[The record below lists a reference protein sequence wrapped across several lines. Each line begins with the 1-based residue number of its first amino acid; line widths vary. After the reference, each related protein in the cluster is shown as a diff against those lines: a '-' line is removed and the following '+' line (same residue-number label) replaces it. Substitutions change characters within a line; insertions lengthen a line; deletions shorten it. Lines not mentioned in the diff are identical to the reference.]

1 MDTERFRYETNGK
14 ALPENIV
21 SGKNYR
27 FTVLTPKLIRMEYDP
42 NGSFEE
48 NPTQIVFF
56 RNFPKN
62 TFSVTRKDGVL
73 KIDTGKLRLCY
84 REESDFSADTLSVEL
99 LFSTRAIW
107 HYGDTLTQLY
117 GTARTL
123 DRADGEIPLEDG
135 VCARCGFTVMPD
147 NSGAVLTEDGW
158 FAARKKETDLYFFGY
173 GHDYRE
179 AIADFYRL
187 TGIPPLLPDYA
198 LGNWWSRYY
207 RYTQAEYCALMERF
221 ERENLPFSVA
231 VLDMDWHTT
240 ELPEDCYDRDEPR
253 FNTGWTGYSWNKEL
267 FPDYR
272 AFLRFLKE
280 HNLKTALNLH
290 PAQGVRK
297 NEEMYPEMAKACGM
311 DPAEGK
317 NIKFD
322 CLNPKF
328 MANYFDVLHHP
339 YEKDGV
345 NFWWMDWQQGT
356 DYWWIHDHEH
366 EKSELEVIDPLW
378 LLNHLHIADIR
389 RSGKRPMFFSRYSG
403 LGSQRYPVGFSGDT
417 IMTWKSLKFQPYFTA
432 NASNAGYG
440 WWSHDIGGHMGGYAD
455 DELQIRWLQFG
466 VMSPINRL
474 HACANPFSGK
484 EPWKLNP
491 YAEKIAGYW
500 LRLRHRLFPYLYTMN
515 YRVHTELLPLIQPM
529 YYSDPETEEAYNVPN
544 EYWFGSELL
553 VCPVTEPNDTRSQL
567 GKTEG
572 YLPEGDF
579 FDVFS
584 GWHYNGGKK
593 QKFFRSL
600 EEMPIFARA
609 GAIVPT
615 QREER
620 DNRLGRKEN
629 LTIYCFPG
637 ADGAF
642 SLYEDEGEGDAWK
655 TGKCAFT
662 DFTMKWGK
670 EAYFTIGAVRGDAT
684 LLPQKRSFTV
694 VLRGFEKGAFVTA
707 DVEGAETEIS
717 QYYDEKT
724 HSQVVSLPPLST
736 RKKIVLTVKKAAMTE
751 NPDAEE
757 KAFSILLH
765 SQCANMWKMQLWG
778 NIMKNIPVWYID
790 HDEALTDTVD
800 ALKEFLALRPKK
812 END

>member
-1 MDTERFRYETNGK
+1 MNTERFRYDTNGK

-21 SGKNYR
+21 SGKKYR
-27 FTVLTPKLIRMEYDP
+27 FTVLTDRLIRMEYDP
-42 NGSFEE
+42 SGNFEDRA
-48 NPTQIVFF
+48 TQVVFF
-56 RNFPKN
+56 RDFPKN
-62 TFSVTRKDGVL
+62 SFSVRKENGIL
-73 KIDTGKLRLCY
+73 EIDTGKLRLRC

-107 HYGDTLTQLY
+107 HYGDAAAQLG

-123 DRADGEIPLEDG
+123 DRADGAIPLENG
-135 VCARCGFTVMPD
+135 VCARCGFALMPD
-147 NSGAVLTEDGW
+147 KSGAVLTDEGW
-158 FAARKKETDLYFFGY
+158 FAKRSEETDLYFFGY

-179 AIADFYRL
+179 AVADFYRL
-187 TGIPPLLPDYA
+187 TGAPPLLPDYA

-207 RYTQAEYCALMERF
+207 RYTQDEYCALMERF
-221 ERENLPFSVA
+221 ERENIPFSVA

-240 ELPEDCYDRDEPR
+240 DLPEDCFDEKEPR

-280 HNLKTALNLH
+280 HHLKTALNLH

-297 NEEMYPEMAKACGM
+297 NEEMYPEMARACGI
-311 DPAEGK
+311 DPETGK
-317 NIKFD
+317 NVKFD
-322 CLNPKF
+322 CLNPEY
-328 MANYFDVLHHP
+328 MEHYFDILHHP

-356 DYWWIHDHEH
+356 DYWWIHDDEH

-389 RSGKRPMFFSRYSG
+389 RSGKRPMFFSRYAG
-403 LGSQRYPVGFSGDT
+403 LGSHRYPVGFSGDT
-417 IMTWKSLKFQPYFTA
+417 IMTWKSLDFQPYFTA

-474 HACANPFSGK
+474 HACSNPFSGK

-491 YAEKIAGYW
+491 YAEKIADHW

-515 YRVHTELLPLIQPM
+515 YRCHTELAPLIQPM
-529 YYSDPETEEAYNVPN
+529 YYVCPEAEEAYGVPN
-544 EYWFGSELL
+544 EYLFGSELL
-553 VCPVTEPNDTRSQL
+553 VSPITSPNDARSQL
-567 GKTEG
+567 GKTEL
-572 YLPEGDF
+572 YFPEGDF

-584 GWHYNGGKK
+584 GWHYGGGKK
-593 QKFFRSL
+593 QTVFRSL
-600 EEMPIFARA
+600 EEMPIFAKA

-615 QREER
+615 QPDEG

-629 LTIYCFPG
+629 LTVYVFPG

-642 SLYEDEGEGDAWK
+642 SLYEDEGDGEAWE

-662 DFTMKWGK
+662 DFSLKWGK
-670 EAYFTIGAVRGDAT
+670 EARFVIGAARGDT
-684 LLPQKRSFTV
+684 SILPEKRSFTV
-694 VLRGFEKGAFVTA
+694 VLRGFEKGASVTA
-707 DVEGAETEIS
+707 NVGGKNAEITE
-717 QYYDEKT
+717 YYDEKT
-724 HSQVVSLPPLST
+724 HSQVVSLPLLSI
-736 RKKIVLTVKKAAMTE
+736 RENIELTVQNAAVTE
-751 NPDAEE
+751 NPDAEQ
-757 KAFSILLH
+757 KAFSILQH
-765 SQCANMWKMQLWG
+765 MQGSNMWKMQVWG
-778 NIMKNIPVWYID
+778 NIQRNYPVWYLD
-790 HDEALTDTVD
+790 QDNDFADTVG
-800 ALKEFLALRPKK
+800 ALKEFLALRPEKK
-812 END
+812 N